1 MPVNKIN
8 IFCYPFGSLS
18 PFATFE
24 FLSFIGCL
32 YVLDAYLLYMHC
44 FLSFHFF
51 FCLMTYHVLTNCCL
65 GTPNFKLKHFELDVC
80 KDHTDVLQIRVLVN
94 VLRFSLTYKLIPTS
108 YECQSMVTL
117 CWNISSLYWVFFN
130 PYCLNTNF
138 CGFRCVVD

>member
-1 MPVNKIN
+1 MPVNKVN

-51 FCLMTYHVLTNCCL
+51 LSYDIPCLD
-65 GTPNFKLKHFELDVC
+65 KLLPR
-80 KDHTDVLQIRVLVN
+80 HTKLQVKA
-94 VLRFSLTYKLIPTS
+94 F
-108 YECQSMVTL
+108 
-117 CWNISSLYWVFFN
+117 
-130 PYCLNTNF
+130 
-138 CGFRCVVD
+138 